1 MNDPRAVLIA
11 RAYYGVIAEIAK
23 DFVLDNE
30 APFQN
35 WYYCQY
41 AQFSYIE
48 GRNGFTEEVLRVLKP
63 NAVLR

>member
-1 MNDPRAVLIA
+1 MIV

-23 DFVLDNE
+23 NFVLGNE
-30 APFQN
+30 VPFQN

-48 GRNGFTEEVLRVLKP
+48 GRNDLTEGALRVLKP